1 MKKLLLLAAIAAFSL
16 LVAPA
21 ANAQVPNPAG
31 TPPFASTHHAGAN
44 PLAGTNPLANTKWKG
59 TIRLPMED
67 GTLQP
72 VGIMWDFQPDTATI
86 LYDNGMQPDV
96 MVYKVDADKNTLTF
110 RKVSGGVP
118 CDTVA
123 LLTVS
128 YQIKNDQLSL
138 KMIQDDC
145 KPRSHADASQPF
157 ERVR

>member
-1 MKKLLLLAAIAAFSL
+1 MNKLLLAAIIVFSL
-16 LVAPA
+16 FTAS
-21 ANAQVPNPAG
+21 AQVPNPAG
-31 TPPFASTHHAGAN
+31 ANPPTANSLHTGAN
-44 PLAGTNPLANTKWKG
+44 QATNPLANTRWKG
-59 TIRLPMED
+59 ILRLPTDD

-72 VGIMWDFQPDTATI
+72 IGIIWNFQPDTASI
-86 LYDNGMQPDV
+86 IYDNGMQPDV
-96 MVYKVDADKNTLTF
+96 MTYKADPDKSTLTF

-128 YQIKNDQLSL
+128 YSIKNDQLFL

-157 ERVR
+157 DRVK